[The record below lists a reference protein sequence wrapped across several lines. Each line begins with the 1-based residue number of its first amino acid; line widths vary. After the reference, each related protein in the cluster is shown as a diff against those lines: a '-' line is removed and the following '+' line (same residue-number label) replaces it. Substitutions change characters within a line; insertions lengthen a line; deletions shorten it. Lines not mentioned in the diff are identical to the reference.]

1 MKADLAPRKLDNRRK
16 SVRLNTCMETFVYF
30 LSELLKPMATRGI
43 SDLSNLNGEL
53 SSVATELRSL
63 VTPCLEHLDQAF
75 IHAFNSTAPLFDTNT
90 VQKLSWA
97 KYATAGIKNLN

>member
-1 MKADLAPRKLDNRRK
+1 
-16 SVRLNTCMETFVYF
+16 
-30 LSELLKPMATRGI
+30 MATRGI

-63 VTPCLEHLDQAF
+63 ITPCLEHLDQAF
-75 IHAFNSTAPLFDTNT
+75 THAFNSTTPLFDIST

-97 KYATAGIKNLN
+97 KYATAGINNYD